1 MTDVTEPITTDAM
14 VEATGEPEA
23 QFVGMVTRS
32 VSWVVDALVIN
43 LAAIMAGLGAA
54 LVLSIFPLA
63 KSAQPWLQA
72 IAGVAYV
79 VWAAAYFV
87 AFWST
92 TGQTPGARIMQ
103 IRLVVPN
110 RRRVNPV
117 RSLVRWVGMNLA
129 MLPLFAGYL
138 PIAFG
143 RRGFPDWLARTV
155 VVDAP
160 QASLAETRRASLRSA
175 RDGSGGLDR
184 AGAQRA
190 RRPVAVLP
198 EPVPSSPVAGD
209 GRSESHDGSTRTSSP
224 V

>member
-1 MTDVTEPITTDAM
+1 V
-14 VEATGEPEA
+14 
-23 QFVGMVTRS
+23 
-32 VSWVVDALVIN
+32 
-43 LAAIMAGLGAA
+43 AIVAGLGAA

-72 IAGVAYV
+72 VAGVAYV
-79 VWAAAYFV
+79 VWTAAYFV

-110 RRRVNPV
+110 RRRVKPV

-143 RRGFPDWLARTV
+143 RRGFPDWLARTSV
-155 VVDAP
+155 VEAP
-160 QASLAETRRASLRSA
+160 QASLAEVRRASLRSA
-175 RDGSGGLDR
+175 RDGSG
-184 AGAQRA
+184 

-209 GRSESHDGSTRTSSP
+209 GRSEAPDGATRRSSP